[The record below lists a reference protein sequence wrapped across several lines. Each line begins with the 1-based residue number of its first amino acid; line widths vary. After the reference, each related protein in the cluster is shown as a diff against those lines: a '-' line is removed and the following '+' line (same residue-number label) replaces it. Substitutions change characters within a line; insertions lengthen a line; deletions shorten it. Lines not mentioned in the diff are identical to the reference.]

1 MSFLRRFWDDAYRS
15 SDHLEHW
22 ELPGPAPELVRLL
35 RSDEVTCHGVAVDL
49 GCGGGRDAIHLAER
63 GFRVLGVD
71 VSPAALALARRR
83 ARRAGVRVGWC
94 LARAERAPL
103 ATGSASLVVDRG
115 CFHTLEGAARRRYGE
130 TVARLLR
137 PGGRLFLRGSRVERE
152 EEGLFAV
159 DRRAIDGCLLPYG
172 LVPERVRP
180 LVLEAPAGDLP
191 GREVLLRR
199 I

>member
-1 MSFLRRFWDDAYRS
+1 MSFLRRFWDDAYRCA
-15 SDHLEHW
+15 DHLEHW

-35 RSDEVTCHGVAVDL
+35 SSGEVESGGVAVDL

-71 VSPAALALARRR
+71 VSPVALFLACRR
-83 ARRAGVRVGWC
+83 ARRADVRVGWC
-94 LARAERAPL
+94 VARADRVPL
-103 ATGSASLVVDRG
+103 AESSASLVVDRG
-115 CFHTLEGAARRRYGE
+115 CFHTLEEPARRRYGA

-137 PGGRLFLRGSRVERE
+137 PGGRLFLRGSREERE

-159 DRRAIDGCLLPYG
+159 DRQAIDGCLLPHG

-199 I
+199 V